1 MQSGKARCQRKGE
14 VQLAKLM
21 ITWVKSDIGYAKD
34 QRLTIKA
41 VGLHRLNQSVKHE
54 DSPSIRGMALK
65 VKHLVKVEEVEE

>member
-41 VGLHRLNQSVKHE
+41 LGLHRLNQSVQHE